1 MMNVKAIRKAFV
13 VVALFSAAALGAD
26 YDFSG
31 TFDYDNDILQF
42 NFTVNTAGNVTIF
55 SSSWDDGGF
64 DPILAMWDAAGNLIA
79 EQDDGHN
86 IGFTASNAVSYD
98 HGDWDT
104 YFTQSLAA
112 GDYIAT
118 VAQYDN
124 FANGGTLA
132 AGFNHDGN
140 PNFTFDNGWGPQPY
154 FNGIWDIPNDPRTG
168 DWAFHILNVGDV
180 IVVDPTIP
188 VPVPGAFLLS
198 SLGMGLVGWMRRR
211 RTL

>member
-1 MMNVKAIRKAFV
+1 MVNVYAIPKSLV
-13 VVALFSAAALGAD
+13 VVAMFSVAALGAD

-31 TFDYDNDILQF
+31 AFNYDNDVLQF

-64 DPILAMWDAAGNLIA
+64 DPILAMWDAAGNYIA

-86 IGFTASNAVSYD
+86 VGSTLSNGVSYD

-104 YFTQSLAA
+104 YFTQYLTA

-118 VAQYDN
+118 VAQYSN
-124 FANGGTLA
+124 FRNGGTLA
-132 AGFNHDGN
+132 AGFVHDGN
-140 PNFTFDNGWGPQPY
+140 PNFTFDLGYGGATQPY
-154 FNGIWDIPNDPRTG
+154 FNGVWTVPDPRTA
-168 DWAFHILNVGDV
+168 DWAFHILNVGAAV
-180 IVVDPTIP
+180 VVDPR
-188 VPVPGAFLLS
+188 VPAPGALLLG
-198 SLGMGLVGWMRRR
+198 SLGVGLIGWMRRR